1 MVGAAL
7 PGGPQHASMAC
18 MIPLT
23 AQSSPGSA
31 VRFPR
36 EIAAAVTLPAAA
48 AALVAPGRADLSTA
62 AATAVVTACGA
73 LAPRMALVPFIAAQG
88 TPDPR
93 SIRVFDPFADPTPP
107 ALHGFGPAPDRAR
120 VRLAGDRCADAW
132 RVWRAQD
139 GAFDGSSGAAGALSL
154 GAWCAWALG
163 SWARAETRARYAL
176 ETRADDPLAGLVL
189 RSVVA
194 GSGPSWERR

>member
-1 MVGAAL
+1 
-7 PGGPQHASMAC
+7 
-18 MIPLT
+18 MIHLT
-23 AQSSPGSA
+23 AQSDTGSA

-48 AALVAPGRADLSTA
+48 AALVAPGRAALRAA

-73 LAPRMALVPFIAAQG
+73 LAPRMALVPFIAASDQ
-88 TPDPR
+88 PDPR
-93 SIRVFDPFADPTPP
+93 SIHVFDPFADPTPP
-107 ALHGFGPAPDRAR
+107 ALHGFGPAPDRLR
-120 VRLAGDRCADAW
+120 VRVAGDRCAEAW
-132 RVWRAQD
+132 RAWRSQD
-139 GAFDGSSGAAGALSL
+139 GPFDGASGAAGALSL

-189 RSVVA
+189 RSVLA